1 MSGRRRSE
9 SFVDQGGVNRC
20 HPVDDAMAAY
30 DGLSEIER
38 RNIVNAAKALAGQ
51 GKYVSPDELISEA
64 YVRMAEGRRLWPT
77 SKPFMAFFVG
87 TMKSLVA
94 DRMFLTD
101 EGKVVRLKNRLAVV
115 RPEELPLVAAND
127 DTESLGDKI
136 LIEEVVESLE
146 ALMAGDE
153 ALELLWT
160 GIQCDMKG
168 KELQEALGVDVK
180 QLATLR
186 TRLNRLI
193 NKLCVE
199 YQAKEGRS

>member
-1 MSGRRRSE
+1 MSE
-9 SFVDQGGVNRC
+9 SFVDQGGDDRC
-20 HPVDDAMAAY
+20 HPVDDALAAY
-30 DGLSEIER
+30 NGLSDIER

-77 SKPFMAFFVG
+77 SKPFTAFFAG
-87 TMKSLVA
+87 TMKSLVG

-136 LIEEVVESLE
+136 LIEEVVEALE
-146 ALMAGDE
+146 ARMAGDE

-193 NKLCVE
+193 DKLCVE

>member
-1 MSGRRRSE
+1 M
-9 SFVDQGGVNRC
+9 DQGGDDRC
-20 HPVDDAMAAY
+20 HPVDDALAAY
-30 DGLSEIER
+30 HGLSEIER

-77 SKPFMAFFVG
+77 SKPFTVFFAG
-87 TMKSLVA
+87 AMKSLVS

-101 EGKVVRLKNRLAVV
+101 EGKVVRLKNKLAVV
-115 RPEELPLVAAND
+115 RPDDLSLVAAND
-127 DTESLGDKI
+127 DSEDLRDKI
-136 LIEEVVESLE
+136 LLEEVAKVLE
-146 ALMAGDE
+146 ARIADDE
-153 ALELLWT
+153 GLELLWT

-186 TRLNRLI
+186 TRLSRLI
-193 NKLCVE
+193 DKLCVE